1 MYLIIFKRYGLIWSF
16 IAEIDEVKDTCPQKH
31 NNLSAPP
38 LRVKTK
44 FDQTAPMENIYMYVN
59 FIYVCLGPDPKFFG
73 AKFISMNI

>member
-1 MYLIIFKRYGLIWSF
+1 MDNNYVSDYILTIWPYIWSF
-16 IAEIDEVKDTCPQKH
+16 MIAEIDELKDTCRQKH

-59 FIYVCLGPDPKFFG
+59 FIYVCY
-73 AKFISMNI
+73 SMYVR

>member
-1 MYLIIFKRYGLIWSF
+1 M
-16 IAEIDEVKDTCPQKH
+16 IAEIDELKDTCRQKH

-59 FIYVCLGPDPKFFG
+59 FIYVFY
-73 AKFISMNI
+73 SMYVR